1 MNTDLM
7 TKLQTLIYS
16 NQDKL
21 EQLVEALESVC
32 ELGNT
37 IVAPKAK
44 HPLEDYT
51 ISEKDIGALVFIE
64 GKVSPKPVTHMML
77 DGDYIYNNREGV
89 WYKDD
94 FKPYTNTIKL
104 HFRPFHATRD
114 SEMPSQILKTDCIA
128 MLFSNGIV
136 DVTNSPDSY
145 YWKDDGDGCCVIIG
159 YQILSFVNPVLEK

>member
-32 ELGNT
+32 EMGNT

-51 ISEKDIGALVFIE
+51 ISEKDIGSNV
-64 GKVSPKPVTHMML
+64 H
-77 DGDYIYNNREGV
+77 Y
-89 WYKDD
+89 DD
-94 FKPYTNTIKL
+94 VEVKGE
-104 HFRPFHATRD
+104 R
-114 SEMPSQILKTDCIA
+114 SGILKKICESGYLPTR
-128 MLFSNGIV
+128 FNR
-136 DVTNSPDSY
+136 SY
-145 YWKDDGDGCCVIIG
+145 
-159 YQILSFVNPVLEK
+159 